1 MNELGLCRLPY
12 VHVYTVRLLNYKTH
26 VKFLHM
32 PCTAEAPAVS
42 LKPQATPVFPVIT
55 TIVICCLFC
64 RFHFLEGTG
73 TRTGWLP
80 AYLGESD
87 SANCASYTAEHKVQK
102 FYFYVTLRLVRRK
115 MIVQWWAV
123 LTRNRRG
130 SAVQWPTSYV
140 RQYGLGRDALNLSTH
155 TSMAQM
161 GDTYR
166 VTFLMGN
173 GIYIYI
179 YIYIYM
185 HIIYIYIYTYTHT
198 HSNIHT
204 TQSKVP

>member
-1 MNELGLCRLPY
+1 MNEPDLHRLSF

-26 VKFLHM
+26 VKFLHI

-87 SANCASYTAEHKVQK
+87 SANCASYTTEHKVQK
-102 FYFYVTLRLVRRK
+102 IFLRDTSTRSKSSFSDLISVTNKVTLNIDTVSGLA
-115 MIVQWWAV
+115 QW
-123 LTRNRRG
+123 
-130 SAVQWPTSYV
+130 SP
-140 RQYGLGRDALNLSTH
+140 
-155 TSMAQM
+155 
-161 GDTYR
+161 
-166 VTFLMGN
+166 
-173 GIYIYI
+173 
-179 YIYIYM
+179 
-185 HIIYIYIYTYTHT
+185 
-198 HSNIHT
+198 
-204 TQSKVP
+204 